1 MNDKS
6 SKLKKLSLEL
16 KSKTSK
22 GEILIGFDGFVDD
35 IIAVIDKRES
45 VSSYQRIDSISK
57 YAERISRLSGVS
69 GSIELDTLQQK
80 LGGNAPIMGNSLIRQ
95 GFAVN
100 AIVTI
105 GTKNAIH
112 PVFKEFASQCKFVAP
127 IANPGNTLAFEF
139 DDGKIMMNQLG
150 SFGEVNWENLKKLL
164 GEENLKNLLRKCT
177 LGAFVN
183 WAMLPYMSSVYLG
196 LANMLDEMKVRLKIF
211 IDLADIMRRTPK
223 DILEMLSILSKLGKN
238 NDLILGLNFSEAQQ
252 ISEHLG
258 LTNIEKKSEEYVKT
272 IRNKLDITAIVIHET
287 KRAVIST
294 KTELYSVDG
303 PYTEKPKLTTGAG
316 DNFNAGF
323 CSGWQQ
329 GLSWEQ
335 CLFTGV
341 YTSGFYVRN
350 AYSPNSD
357 ELIKFIEE
365 NA

>member
-1 MNDKS
+1 MIDKS
-6 SKLKKLSLEL
+6 GKLKKLSLDL
-16 KSKTSK
+16 KSNTNK

-45 VSSYQRIDSISK
+45 VTSYRRIDSISK
-57 YAERISRLSGVS
+57 YAERIKRLSGVS

-95 GFAVN
+95 GFSVN

-112 PVFKEFASQCKFVAP
+112 PVFKEFASQCKFIAP

-139 DDGKIMMNQLG
+139 NDGKIMMNQLG

-164 GEENLKNLLRKCT
+164 GEENLKNLLKKCS

-183 WAMLPYMSSVYLG
+183 WAMLPFMSSVYLG
-196 LANMLDEMKVRLKIF
+196 LAEMLDEIKVRLKIF
-211 IDLADIMRRTPK
+211 IDLADIMRRTPE
-223 DILEMLSILSKLGKN
+223 DIVAMLAILTRLGKN
-238 NDLILGLNFSEAQQ
+238 NDLILGLNFSEAEQ

-258 LTNIEKKSEEYVKT
+258 IIGIEKKSEEYANL
-272 IRNKLDITAIVIHET
+272 IRNKLNIAAIVIHET

-294 KTELYSVDG
+294 KTEMYSVDG

-329 GLSWEQ
+329 GLAWEQ

-350 AYSPNSD
+350 AYSPTSE

-365 NA
+365 SV